1 LQGPQKTSNEKGGTT
16 KQRKGLKRPP
26 MKKKAPLKIQGTQKT
41 SDEKMTPVKV
51 KGAKKRPSFGRKW
64 ASFQKTFI

>member
-1 LQGPQKTSNEKGGTT
+1 
-16 KQRKGLKRPP
+16 